1 MRLNNQELRERLAA
15 EYVLGTL
22 SGAVRSRFKQLL
34 KYDIWLQRI
43 VAAWEARLLPLAGT
57 TPEIEPPAHVWDAIR
72 SQIRG
77 ARTAPSPSE
86 GRLGGEWRAPSAPR
100 VGLWR
105 TLAMA
110 ATALAAVLLLYIG
123 LAPPPEAPISNLAV
137 LSTKEGQPAML
148 VSWARAPQ
156 ASVQVL
162 SPHPPIEP
170 GTSWELWLIPADKPA
185 PISMGLVTAQPRQV
199 IELPKT
205 AVESLA
211 DAKAMALSVEPKGG
225 SPTGQPTGPVIL
237 QGPALKLPEPP
248 RA

>member
-1 MRLNNQELRERLAA
+1 MKLNNQELRERLAA

-34 KYDIWLQRI
+34 KYDVWLQRT

-57 TPEIEPPAHVWDAIR
+57 TPEIEPPAHVWDAIHAR
-72 SQIRG
+72 IRG
-77 ARTAPSPSE
+77 ARAPAPSS
-86 GRLGGEWRAPSAPR
+86 PR
-100 VGLWR
+100 VGIWR
-105 TLAMA
+105 TLAVA
-110 ATALAAVLLLYIG
+110 TTALAAMLLLYIG
-123 LAPPPEAPISNLAV
+123 LAPSPEAPISNLAV

-148 VSWARAPQ
+148 VSWAREPR

-162 SPHPPIEP
+162 SPHPQMEP

-185 PISMGLVTAQPRQV
+185 PISMGLVTTQPSQV
-199 IELPKT
+199 IELPKIAAET
-205 AVESLA
+205 LGNS
-211 DAKAMALSVEPKGG
+211 KAIALSVEPKGG

-237 QGPALKLPEPP
+237 QGPTLKLPEPP

>member
-1 MRLNNQELRERLAA
+1 MRLNNQELRDRLAA

-22 SGAVRSRFKQLL
+22 SGPVRSRFQQLL
-34 KYDIWLQRI
+34 KYDVWLQRT

-57 TPEIEPPAHVWDAIR
+57 TPEIKPPAHVWDAIR
-72 SQIRG
+72 SRIQG
-77 ARTAPSPSE
+77 AGA
-86 GRLGGEWRAPSAPR
+86 RAPSAPR
-100 VGLWR
+100 VGPWR

-110 ATALAAVLLLYIG
+110 ATALAAMLLLYIG

-148 VSWARAPQ
+148 VSWARAPR

-211 DAKAMALSVEPKGG
+211 EAKAMALSVEPKGG